1 MRTATARVWIAK
13 ILIIAF
19 ACRALIPV
27 GYMPD
32 FDALSKGVV
41 KVVIC
46 TSSGDQVIALDA
58 NGKPHPAQNGAHV
71 HHPCAFSGLAS
82 VDLPDLGLN
91 SPKPAFVEDNLP
103 NASQAAML
111 PPARAGPGLGSRGPP
126 DFS

>member
-1 MRTATARVWIAK
+1 MRTATARMWIAK

-19 ACRALIPV
+19 ACRTLIPV

-32 FDALSKGVV
+32 FDALSKGVI

-46 TSSGDQVIALDA
+46 TSSGDKTVAFDA
-58 NGKPHPAQNGAHV
+58 NGKPHPAKDGAHA

-91 SPKPAFVEDNLP
+91 SLKPVFVEDNLP
-103 NASQAAML
+103 IASRTAML